1 MKRTEGKN
9 PVAAFANLCCALH
22 PFSSKKDSGPAG
34 RVVSSNQVKN
44 EFTNV
49 ETSLQCLHTFR
60 YYIQKRN
67 LIRPL
72 YLAHGNL
79 NKLFK
84 ISL

>member
-22 PFSSKKDSGPAG
+22 SFSSKKDSGPAG

-49 ETSLQCLHTFR
+49 ET
-60 YYIQKRN
+60 
-67 LIRPL
+67 
-72 YLAHGNL
+72 
-79 NKLFK
+79 
-84 ISL
+84 